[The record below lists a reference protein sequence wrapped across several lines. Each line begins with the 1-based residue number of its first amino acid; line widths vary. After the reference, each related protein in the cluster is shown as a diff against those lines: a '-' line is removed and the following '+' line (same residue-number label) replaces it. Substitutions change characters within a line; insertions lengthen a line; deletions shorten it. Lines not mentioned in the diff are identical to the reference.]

1 VEFIFVSAIIG
12 LLLYYCWRIVLI
24 GAIGFVVIFCGL
36 AGYIDHRNA
45 NQQQPQTVVDSQ
57 IPIAQPQQTIVQA
70 VAKVDT
76 AKEQYVRDC
85 VSYGLD
91 RGWCGR
97 NWDGVT
103 EENDDVVALMQQPGK
118 P

>member
-1 VEFIFVSAIIG
+1 MEFIFASAIIG

-36 AGYIDHRNA
+36 ATYFDHRSA
-45 NQQQPQTVVDSQ
+45 NPQQIVVDSQ
-57 IPIAQPQQTIVQA
+57 IAQPQQTIVQA

-103 EENDDVVALMQQPGK
+103 EENDDVVALMQQSGK

>member
-1 VEFIFVSAIIG
+1 VEFIFASAIIG

-36 AGYIDHRNA
+36 ATYFDHRNE
-45 NQQQPQTVVDSQ
+45 NQ
-57 IPIAQPQQTIVQA
+57 QQTIVQA
-70 VAKVDT
+70 VAEVDIV
-76 AKEQYVRDC
+76 KEQYVRDC

-91 RGWCGR
+91 PSWCGR

-103 EENDDVVALMQQPGK
+103 EENDDVVALMQQPEK

>member
-1 VEFIFVSAIIG
+1 MEFIFVSAIIG

-36 AGYIDHRNA
+36 AAYIDHRNA
-45 NQQQPQTVVDSQ
+45 NQQQPQIVVDSQ
-57 IPIAQPQQTIVQA
+57 IPIAQPKQTIVQA

>member
-1 VEFIFVSAIIG
+1 VEFIFASAIIG

-36 AGYIDHRNA
+36 AAYFDHINE
-45 NQQQPQTVVDSQ
+45 NQ
-57 IPIAQPQQTIVQA
+57 QQTIVQA
-70 VAKVDT
+70 VAEVDIV
-76 AKEQYVRDC
+76 KEQYVRDC

-103 EENDDVVALMQQPGK
+103 EENDDVVALMQQPEK